1 MRSLL
6 SGIFAA
12 QSISYAHTV
21 KLFLKYNQ
29 KITMNDNDYAA
40 QRHSAVQ
47 ARINSAATEAGR
59 PPHEVALVGAAK
71 QQSTE
76 RVNAFV
82 DAGLNHIGHNYLQ
95 EAIVMKERLPDQLA
109 EWHYIGQIQSNKTAL
124 IAQHFDWVHSV
135 DRFKIA
141 KRLAQQCPP
150 GKQIQTL
157 IQINIDDEASKAG
170 IKTHEAAD
178 ICVQISELPNLKLRG
193 FMVIPKAREDAS
205 QQRKPFAAARQ
216 LLAHCNQ
223 QHKLG
228 LDTLSMGMSS
238 DLEAAIAEGS
248 TMVRI
253 GSDLFGAR
261 N

>member
-1 MRSLL
+1 M
-6 SGIFAA
+6 

-40 QRHSAVQ
+40 QRLSAMQ
-47 ARINSAATEAGR
+47 ARINSAASNAGR
-59 PPHEVALVGAAK
+59 QRHEVALVGAAK
-71 QQSTE
+71 QQPVE
-76 RVNAFV
+76 MVGAFL

-95 EAIVMKERLPDQLA
+95 EAIAMKEQLPDQHA
-109 EWHYIGQIQSNKTAL
+109 QWHYIGQIQSNKTAL

-135 DRFKIA
+135 DRLKIA
-141 KRLAQQCPP
+141 NRLAQQCPT
-150 GKQIQTL
+150 GKQIQIL

-170 IKTHEAAD
+170 ITTYEAAD
-178 ICVQISELPNLKLRG
+178 VCRQISELPNLKLRG
-193 FMVIPKAREDAS
+193 FMIIPKARTDVS
-205 QQRKPFAAARQ
+205 QQRKPFAAARE

-223 QHKLG
+223 QHELG

-253 GSDLFGAR
+253 GSDLFGTR